1 MEGEATLHIIGGQV
15 YGLQGSVGRSPG
27 QYHGRGAAGAPGDIR
42 RQPHRDVSNLCEDS
56 TRSRDI
62 SGIGAF
68 SKRNCQKIDFD

>member
-1 MEGEATLHIIGGQV
+1 MRLLFISLEDKDMDCWKS
-15 YGLQGSVGRSPG
+15 SVGRSPG
-27 QYHGRGAAGAPGDIR
+27 QFHGRGAAGAPGDIR